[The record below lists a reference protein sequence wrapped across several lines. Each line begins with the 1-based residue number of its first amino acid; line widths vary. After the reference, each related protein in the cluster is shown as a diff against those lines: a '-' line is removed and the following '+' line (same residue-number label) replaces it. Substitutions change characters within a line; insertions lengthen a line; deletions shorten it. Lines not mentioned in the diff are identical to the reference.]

1 MYALIRIHYQEMAI
15 DNCLRFMVI
24 PTEACVADRREQE
37 ATHTSIT
44 PIAEPVS
51 PVPSTDRQASRPRK
65 HVTRLFD
72 LRILNHESQRQ
83 VAAAVGVAAP
93 TYGAWERGD
102 RELRAEYVVALAR
115 HFHVSPNEILDF
127 GERAIEIP
135 RLDSKLE
142 TLIQLY
148 RQASP
153 QMQHMAVEALEYGQ
167 KARRP
172 R

>member
-1 MYALIRIHYQEMAI
+1 MAI
-15 DNCLRFMVI
+15 DNCLHPWPYLM
-24 PTEACVADRREQE
+24 EDCVADRLEQE
-37 ATHTSIT
+37 ATRAAGT

-51 PVPSTDRQASRPRK
+51 PARATKKSPAHK

-72 LRILNHESQRQ
+72 LRILNHESQRE

-102 RELRAEYVVALAR
+102 RELRAEHLVALAR

-135 RLDSKLE
+135 HLDSKLE
-142 TLIQLY
+142 TLIQLFT
-148 RQASP
+148 QASP
-153 QMQHMAVEALEYGQ
+153 EMQHVAVEALTYGQ
-167 KARRP
+167 KVRRP

>member
-1 MYALIRIHYQEMAI
+1 MQTVAA
-15 DNCLRFMVI
+15 DNFLHSWPYPM
-24 PTEACVADRREQE
+24 EACVADRLEQE
-37 ATHTSIT
+37 ANHTATT

-51 PVPSTDRQASRPRK
+51 PVAAPPAQQDLQPRR

-72 LRILNHESQRQ
+72 LRVLNHESQRE

-93 TYGAWERGD
+93 TYGAWERGE
-102 RELRAEYVVALAR
+102 RELRAEHLIALAR

-153 QMQHMAVEALEYGQ
+153 EMRHVAVEALEYGQ